1 MGSRITGTG
10 RATPKSNVSNRDLET
25 KIDTSDEWIRTR
37 TGISSRYL
45 IRSGESLV
53 EIAARASREALQK
66 AGMDPSALE
75 AIIVGTVSSDYAF
88 PSFGCQLQS
97 ALGLDAIPAFDVAAA
112 CAGFVYALSVTDSMM
127 RAGDFKR
134 VLLVGTD
141 ALSTMVDWGDRSTCV
156 LFGDGAGAVVMVTEP
171 GPRGVLKT
179 VLRSSG
185 KLADLLAV
193 RATGFR
199 APADSERRRDPDDA
213 MKMRGPELFKIAV
226 RGLEECTRAVVAQAG
241 LGLEDIAL
249 VIPHQANIRIINAVG
264 ERLKLP
270 PEKVFTNVDRYGNTS
285 SASVP
290 IALDEAVE
298 AGRLHGGDLVVL
310 NACGGGLT
318 WGASLV
324 RW

>member
-1 MGSRITGTG
+1 MGSRIIGTG
-10 RATPKSNVSNRDLET
+10 RATPPSSVSNRELAT
-25 KIDTSDEWIRTR
+25 RIDTSDEWIKTR
-37 TGISSRYL
+37 TGISSRFL
-45 IRSGESLV
+45 IHTGESLV
-53 EIAARASREALQK
+53 EIAAQASREALRK
-66 AGMDPSALE
+66 AGLRGSELD
-75 AIIVGTVSSDYAF
+75 AIIVGTVSSDFAF

-97 ALGLDAIPAFDVAAA
+97 TLGLDSIPAFDVAAA

-141 ALSTMVDWGDRSTCV
+141 ALSTMVDWGDRSTAV
-156 LFGDGAGAVVMVTEP
+156 LFGDGAGAVVMVSEP
-171 GPRGVLKT
+171 GAHGVLGT

-199 APADSERRRDPDDA
+199 APANSERRRDPDDG
-213 MKMRGPELFKIAV
+213 MKMRGPELFKAAV
-226 RGLEECTRAVVAQAG
+226 RGLEEATRAVVAQAG
-241 LGLEDIAL
+241 LKLDDLAL

-264 ERLKLP
+264 DRLKLP

-285 SASVP
+285 SASIP
-290 IALDEAVE
+290 IALDEALE
-298 AGRLHGGDLVVL
+298 AGRLRDGDLVVL